1 MPIAQYTT
9 RCRSPQ
15 RYDGDDNDDG
25 DGGDDGEPVVLPL
38 RLVALLPIQARS
50 WRSKSAALEI

>member
-9 RCRSPQ
+9 RFRSPQ
-15 RYDGDDNDDG
+15 RDNGDDG

-50 WRSKSAALEI
+50 WRSKSAALGI